1 MLVAGVSE
9 NTIGLL
15 APKPEVSAAPPP
27 GSDHSNRPEAHAN
40 TSKSPRLHS
49 RDDNNPSPN
58 FHVGDPVASTLGL
71 FRCMTQSWISCS
83 SYVSL
88 DSLLIGKYHEIASME
103 ECISASMEECISPTP
118 ILSEM
123 PALLLVS

>member
-15 APKPEVSAAPPP
+15 APKPEVSAAPPS

-58 FHVGDPVASTLGL
+58 FHVGDPVD
-71 FRCMTQSWISCS
+71 CS
-83 SYVSL
+83 IYFGSVSLHYVSL
-88 DSLLIGKYHEIASME
+88 DFLLIGKYREIASME